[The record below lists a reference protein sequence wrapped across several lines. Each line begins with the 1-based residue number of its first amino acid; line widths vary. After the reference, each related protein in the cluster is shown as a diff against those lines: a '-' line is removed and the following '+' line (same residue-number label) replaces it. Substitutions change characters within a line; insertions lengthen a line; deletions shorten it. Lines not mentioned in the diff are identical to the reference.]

1 MVLFMKMRTTKPANN
16 RYYIRQA
23 DGGYNGAIQGK
34 PTDSTANV
42 LSNCVGYANGR
53 FNEIIGEGKCKY
65 QLTCNAENFIER
77 AKELGLKVSKV
88 PVVGGIMVWKKGA
101 TLSNSDGAGHVAIV
115 EKLIDDNT
123 IYTSESAWG
132 GKAFYNATRSNSNGR
147 WGIGSAYSF
156 RGCIINPAVKDE
168 SGNSNGVVVDGTWGK
183 NTTLLSQKVMGTT
196 QDGYVSGQLK
206 SLKKYVPNASIL
218 SWKFSENGKGSPLIK
233 AIQKMVGA
241 KADGYC
247 GMNTVKAM
255 QKFLKALGFYAGSID
270 GIMGSNTVK
279 GWQKYLN
286 NKQ

>member
-1 MVLFMKMRTTKPANN
+1 MKMRTTKPANN

-77 AKELGLKVSKV
+77 AKELGLKVAKV
-88 PVVGGIMVWKKGA
+88 PVVGGIIVWQKGA
-101 TLSNSDGAGHVAIV
+101 TLSNKDGAGHVAVV
-115 EKLIDDNT
+115 EKILDDNT

-156 RGCIINPAVKDE
+156 RGCIINPAVKE
-168 SGNSNGVVVDGTWGK
+168 SANASGIIVDGTWGK

-196 QDGYVSGQLK
+196 ADGIVSGQLT
-206 SLKKYVPNASIL
+206 STKKYLPNASTT
-218 SWKFSENGKGSPLIK
+218 SWKFAKDGKGSQLIK
-233 AIQKMVGA
+233 AIQKMVGV
-241 KADGYC
+241 KTDGYC
-247 GMNTVKAM
+247 GRNTIIAM
-255 QKFLKALGFYAGSID
+255 QTFLKSLGYYSGSID

-279 GWQKYLN
+279 AWQRYLN
-286 NKQ
+286 NK

>member
-1 MVLFMKMRTTKPANN
+1 MTIRTTKPSNN
-16 RYYIRQA
+16 RYYIRLA

-34 PTDSTANV
+34 PTDKTANV

-88 PVVGGIMVWKKGA
+88 PVVGGIMVWQKGS
-101 TLSNSDGAGHVAIV
+101 TLSNKDGAGHVAIV
-115 EKLIDDNT
+115 EKIIDSNT

-132 GKAFYNATRSNSNGR
+132 GKAFYNSTRSNSNGR

-156 RGCIINPAVKDE
+156 RGCIINPAVKE
-168 SGNSNGVVVDGTWGK
+168 STNASGVIVDGTWGK

-196 QDGYVSGQLK
+196 ADGIVSGQLT
-206 SLKKYVPNASIL
+206 STKKYLPNASTK
-218 SWKFSENGKGSPLIK
+218 SWKFGKDGKGSPLIK
-233 AIQKMVGA
+233 AIQKMLGV
-241 KADGYC
+241 KTDGYC
-247 GMNTVKAM
+247 GKNTIIAM
-255 QKFLKALGFYAGSID
+255 QTFLKSLGYYSGSID

-279 GWQKYLN
+279 AWQRYLN
-286 NKQ
+286 NK

>member
-1 MVLFMKMRTTKPANN
+1 MKMRTSKPSNN
-16 RYYIRQA
+16 RYYTRIA

-65 QLTCNAENFIER
+65 QLICNAENFIER
-77 AKELGLKVSKV
+77 AKELGLKISKV
-88 PVVGGIMVWKKGA
+88 PVVGGVMVWQRGA
-101 TLSNSDGAGHVAIV
+101 TLSNKDGAGHVAIV
-115 EKLIDDNT
+115 EKIIDDNT

-147 WGIGSAYSF
+147 WGIGSAYKF
-156 RGCIINPAVKDE
+156 RGCIINPAVKSDTTNT
-168 SGNSNGVVVDGTWGK
+168 SDVIVDGKWGK
-183 NTTLLSQKVMGTT
+183 NTTRMSQKVMKTT
-196 QDGYVSGQLK
+196 IDGIVSGQLT
-206 SLKKYVPNASIL
+206 STKKYLPAVSDT
-218 SWKFSENGKGSPLIK
+218 SWKFSKNGKGSLLIK

-241 KADGYC
+241 KVDGYC
-247 GMNTVKAM
+247 GVNTVKAM
-255 QKFLKALGFYAGSID
+255 QRFLKALGFYTGSID

-279 GWQKYLN
+279 GWQRYLN

>member
-1 MVLFMKMRTTKPANN
+1 MKMRTTKPSNN
-16 RYYIRQA
+16 KYYIRLA

-77 AKELGLKVSKV
+77 AKELGLKISKV
-88 PVVGGIMVWKKGA
+88 PVVGGVMVWQRGA
-101 TLSNSDGAGHVAIV
+101 TLSNKDGAGHVAIV
-115 EKLIDDNT
+115 EKIIDSNT

-147 WGIGSAYSF
+147 WGIGSAYKF
-156 RGCIINPAVKDE
+156 RGCIINPAVKAE
-168 SGNSNGVVVDGTWGK
+168 STDNKITVDGTWGK
-183 NTTLLSQKVMGTT
+183 STTMLSQKVMKTT
-196 QDGYVSGQLK
+196 IDGIVSGQRTSTKEYLPAVSTK
-206 SLKKYVPNASIL
+206 
-218 SWKFSENGKGSPLIK
+218 SWKFSKDGKGSLLIK
-233 AIQKMVGA
+233 AIQKMVGV
-241 KADGYC
+241 KVDGYC
-247 GMNTVKAM
+247 GVNTVKAM
-255 QKFLKALGFYAGSID
+255 QRFLNALGFYTGRID

-279 GWQKYLN
+279 GWQRYLN